1 MALSIDTYEA
11 PSSTKRRYKVYNRT
25 FHVDE
30 NTEKRRER
38 KNSIYTAEKA
48 KPHKRRA
55 IARDRRFKYDECRGE
70 EEPVDMW
77 EEEFNARLSERE
89 AKPFTI
95 VHTWNYTFYYEIYGR
110 RGEPKLVPITT
121 PRSEVVAR
129 GTLYRGQKKTDI
141 TVIHEIHDYKVRRV
155 LECDFII
162 AEKALYDTVEGN
174 GEFKT
179 YF

>member
-1 MALSIDTYEA
+1 MALSIDYEA

-30 NTEKRRER
+30 NTEKRSER
-38 KNSIYTAEKA
+38 KKNIYAAEKA

-55 IARDRRFKYDECRGE
+55 IARDRHYKYDECRGE

-77 EEEFNARLSERE
+77 EEELNARLSERE

-95 VHTWNYTFYYEIYGR
+95 VYTWNDTFYYEIYGR

-121 PRSEVVAR
+121 PKSEVVAR
-129 GTLYRGQKKTDI
+129 GTLYKGQKKTDI
-141 TVIHEIHDYKVRRV
+141 TVIHEVHDYKVRRI
-155 LECDFII
+155 LECDFVI
-162 AEKALYDTVEGN
+162 AEKAIYETVQGS